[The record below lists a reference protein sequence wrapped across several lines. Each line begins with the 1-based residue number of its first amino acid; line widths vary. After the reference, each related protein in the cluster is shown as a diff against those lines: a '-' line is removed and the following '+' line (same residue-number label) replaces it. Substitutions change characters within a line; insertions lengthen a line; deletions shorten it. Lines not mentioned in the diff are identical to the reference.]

1 MNRLK
6 KCMILLGMSLS
17 VFFIYQNTYHSKI
30 KLLVI
35 GDSLSISKS
44 HNSYLDFFEEKI
56 TNNIKI
62 NKNYIKEDLTI
73 HEVLLLLKN
82 NSSLKK
88 DLLESHILI
97 LNLGLN
103 DYLYQESLKK
113 NQINQEN
120 SIEEVQKELNELI
133 NEIEKYYKETI
144 YVIGYP
150 KIDKINNKINILL
163 KEQEV
168 RLIEI
173 KDDKIVKWEEK
184 IAEELKKTLEKEQNI

>member
-17 VFFIYQNTYHSKI
+17 VFFIYKNTYHSKI

-35 GDSLSISKS
+35 GDSLSISKN
-44 HNSYLDFFEEKI
+44 HNSYLDYFEEQI
-56 TNNIKI
+56 SNNIKI
-62 NKNYIKEDLTI
+62 NKKYIREDLTI

-88 DLLESHILI
+88 DLLESHILV

-103 DYLYQESLKK
+103 DYLYQESIKK
-113 NQINQEN
+113 NQINQDN
-120 SIEEVQKELNELI
+120 SIERIQKELEELI

-144 YVIGYP
+144 YVIEYP
-150 KIDKINNKINILL
+150 KKDKINNKINLLL
-163 KEQEV
+163 KEQEIHF
-168 RLIEI
+168 IEI
-173 KDDKIVKWEEK
+173 KDDNKVKWEEK

>member
-17 VFFIYQNTYHSKI
+17 VFFIYQKTYHSKI

-35 GDSLSISKS
+35 GDYLSTSKN
-44 HNSYLDFFEEKI
+44 HNSYLDCFEEKI
-56 TNNIKI
+56 SNNYKI
-62 NKNYIKEDLTI
+62 NKNYIREDLTI

-82 NSSLKK
+82 YSPLKK

-113 NQINQEN
+113 NLINQDN
-120 SIEEVQKELNELI
+120 LIERVQKELEELI

-150 KIDKINNKINILL
+150 KKDKINNKINLLL
-163 KEQEV
+163 KEQEIHF
-168 RLIEI
+168 IEI
-173 KDDKIVKWEEK
+173 KDDNKVKWEEK

>member
-17 VFFIYQNTYHSKI
+17 VFFIYQKTYHSKI

-35 GDSLSISKS
+35 GDYLSTSKN

-56 TNNIKI
+56 SNNIKI
-62 NKNYIKEDLTI
+62 NKKYIKENLTI
-73 HEVLLLLKN
+73 HEVLLLIKN

-103 DYLYQESLKK
+103 DYLYQSTLKK
-113 NQINQEN
+113 NQMIKNN
-120 SIEEVQKELNELI
+120 PIEEVEKELKELI
-133 NEIEKYYKETI
+133 AEIEKYYKETI
-144 YVIGYP
+144 YIIEYP
-150 KIDKINNKINILL
+150 KLDKTNKKINLIL
-163 KEQEV
+163 KEQDVSFVEINSNK
-168 RLIEI
+168 IEN
-173 KDDKIVKWEEK
+173 WEEQ
-184 IAEELKKTLEKEQNI
+184 ISQELKKTLEKDQII